1 MTIPLNKAGPFNK
14 RGLLVALCGLDGA
27 GKTTQLE
34 RITTRLSA
42 TRNIYKTKQPTD
54 WFREMELV
62 QDFKNLLG
70 DQSELL
76 LGELALLSATDRLR
90 HHRLEV
96 EAELSKGNLVL
107 TDRHIVS
114 TFTSFLA
121 SGFTDVEWLKSINR
135 YSLIP
140 DLVVFIDVPPETV
153 IARVK
158 TRTEIKKQEIDLDLV
173 IKTRQAFLDRPWGDD
188 LIPNY
193 HIVDGTAHP
202 DEVEKNILALIDQAE
217 GRVAAAPMHEM
228 VN

>member
-1 MTIPLNKAGPFNK
+1 MTKPFNR

-27 GKTTQLE
+27 GKTTQIE
-34 RITTRLSA
+34 RITAKLAA
-42 TRNIYKTKQPTD
+42 TRNVYKTKQPTD

-62 QDFKNLLG
+62 QNFKNLLG
-70 DQSELL
+70 DQSDLL
-76 LGELALLSATDRLR
+76 LAELALLSATDRLR

-96 EAELSKGNLVL
+96 EPELAKGNLVL

-140 DLVVFIDVPPETV
+140 DLVIFIDVSAETV

-193 HIVDGTAHP
+193 HVVDGSAHP
-202 DEVEKNILALIDQAE
+202 DEVEKNILTLIGQAE
-217 GRVAAAPMHEM
+217 RRSAPVSMHEM